1 MSTTVLI
8 EATKR
13 IANQSHVVLIQTT
26 LAFVI
31 TQIDF
36 VNPPTNV
43 LPLINYVM
51 VELIVKMVQTKV
63 YSVKK
68 SYVIIIPNVP
78 TSVITH
84 LRVLFA
90 RVPCICI
97 CNRTGKIAP
106 WNMPVTTGPHVLNP
120 VSLMAKDTNVAAYQ
134 TILYNMMDS
143 VVKAIIRTPRM

>member
-1 MSTTVLI
+1 MSTTALI

-13 IANQSHVVLIQTT
+13 IANQLHVVLIQAT

-31 TQIDF
+31 TQIGF
-36 VNPPTNV
+36 VNPPTNA

-51 VELIVKMVQTKV
+51 VESIAKMVQTKV

-68 SYVIIIPNVP
+68 SCVITIPNAP
-78 TSVITH
+78 TSVIMH
-84 LRVLFA
+84 LRGLFA

-106 WNMPVTTGPHVLNP
+106 SNMPVTTGPHAPNP
-120 VSLMAKDTNVAAYQ
+120 VSPMVRDTNVAAYR
-134 TILYNMMDS
+134 IIPYNMMDS
-143 VVKAIIRTPRM
+143 VVKAIIRTLRT